1 MRFTTAIAMSGGVD
15 SLVAA
20 HLLQRQGHDLVGIH
34 FTTGFESQA
43 VDLSSIEDQ
52 LDIKIHQLDLSAE
65 FEQRVVDY
73 FVETYARGR
82 TPNPCVVCNRTI
94 KFGVLAQR
102 AKALGAVKI
111 ATGHYADTR
120 AGSDGRIALVKGTD
134 GVKDQSYFLAM
145 LTQEQ
150 LKQALFPLGR
160 MTKDQVREIAR
171 KNRLL
176 PVEAKESQDICFIKG
191 PEFPGFVASRLSK
204 PPSPGNIVLADGTVV
219 GRHRGL
225 HCYTIGQRRGLNSPG
240 PEPYYVKTIDM
251 ENNLLV
257 VGGKQALYTTEVAVG
272 DLNWITPPLTSSLKV
287 TTKIRYSHKGAAST
301 LNIENDGTTL
311 VFDAPQLAVTPGQT
325 AVFYRDREVLGAGII
340 Q

>member
-1 MRFTTAIAMSGGVD
+1 MNFPTAIAMSGGID

-20 HLLQRQGHDLVGIH
+20 HLLKQQGHDLLGIH
-34 FTTGFESQA
+34 FTTGFESEA
-43 VDLSSIEDQ
+43 IDLSSIEDQ
-52 LDIKIHQLDLSAE
+52 LGIKIHRLDLSAE
-65 FEQRVVDY
+65 FKQRVVDY

-82 TPNPCVVCNRTI
+82 TPNPCVVCNSAI
-94 KFGVLAQR
+94 KFGVLLQG
-102 AKALGAVKI
+102 AKALGAGKI
-111 ATGHYADTR
+111 ATGHYAGTR
-120 AGSDGRIALVKGTD
+120 AGENESIALVKGLDET
-134 GVKDQSYFLAM
+134 KDQSYFLAM

-150 LKQALFPLGR
+150 LKQAIFPLGR
-160 MTKDQVREIAR
+160 MTKEQVRRIAR
-171 KNRLL
+171 KNRLI
-176 PVEAKESQDICFIKG
+176 PVEEKESQDICFIKESG
-191 PEFPGFVASRLSK
+191 FSAFVAARLSTH
-204 PPSPGNIVLADGTVV
+204 PSSGDIVLADGTVV

-225 HCYTIGQRRGLNSPG
+225 HRYTIGQRRGLNSPG

-257 VGGKQALYTTEVAVG
+257 VGGKKTLYTTEAAVG

-301 LNIENDGTTL
+301 LKIENDLITL
-311 VFDAPQLAVTPGQT
+311 VFDAPQLAVTPGQV